1 MSQDLFEAALAA
13 RAKAYAPASNFSVGA
28 AIRGKNGK
36 IYAGCNVENAAY
48 PEGWCAE
55 TSAISHMIMDGE
67 QSLVEVCVI
76 GTGDVFCTPC
86 GGCRQRLTEFGLAD
100 VPVHI
105 AKDSGIVDTMS
116 LGDLLPASF
125 KLEKQ

>member
-28 AIRGKNGK
+28 AVRGQNGK

-67 QSLVEVCVI
+67 QSVIEVCVI

-86 GGCRQRLTEFGLAD
+86 GGCRQRLNEFGNPD

-105 AKDSGIVDTMS
+105 AKDDGIVETIL

-125 KLEKQ
+125 KLARS

>member
-13 RAKAYAPASNFSVGA
+13 RAMAYAPASKFLVGA

-36 IYAGCNVENAAY
+36 IYSGCNVENASY

-67 QSLVEVCVI
+67 QSLTEVCVV
-76 GTGDVFCTPC
+76 GSDDVFCTPC
-86 GGCRQRLTEFGLAD
+86 GGCRQRLTEFGSD
-100 VPVHI
+100 QVPIHV
-105 AKDSGIVDTMS
+105 ARDSGIVDTLL
-116 LGDLLPASF
+116 LGDLLPNAF
-125 KLEKQ
+125 KLDRA

>member
-1 MSQDLFEAALAA
+1 MSRDLFEAALAA
-13 RAKAYAPASNFSVGA
+13 RAKAYAPASQFSVGA
-28 AIRGKNGK
+28 AIRGRNGK
-36 IYAGCNVENAAY
+36 IYAGCNIENAAY

-55 TSAISHMIMDGE
+55 TSAISHMVMDGE
-67 QSLVEVCVI
+67 QSIAEVCVI

-86 GGCRQRLTEFGLAD
+86 GGCRQRLAEFGSAD

-105 AKDSGIVDTMS
+105 AKDSGIVETFT

-125 KLEKQ
+125 ELDRS

>member
-13 RAKAYAPASNFSVGA
+13 RSKAYAPASNFSVGA
-28 AIRGKNGK
+28 AIRGQNGK
-36 IYAGCNVENAAY
+36 IYAGCNIENTSY

-67 QSLVEVCVI
+67 QSLAEVCVI
-76 GTGDVFCTPC
+76 GTGNVFCTPC
-86 GGCRQRLTEFGLAD
+86 GGCRQRLIEFGSAN

-105 AKDSGIVDTMS
+105 AKDSGIVETIA
-116 LGDLLPASF
+116 LGNLLPASF
-125 KLEKQ
+125 TLG

>member
-13 RAKAYAPASNFSVGA
+13 RAKAYAPASDFSVGA
-28 AIRGKNGK
+28 AIRGQNGK
-36 IYAGCNVENAAY
+36 IYAGCNVENAAF

-67 QSLVEVCVI
+67 QCLLEVCVI
-76 GTGDVFCTPC
+76 GTGDIFCTPC
-86 GGCRQRLTEFGLAD
+86 GGCRQRLTEFGSAD

-105 AKDSGIVDTMS
+105 AKDSGIVKTIS
-116 LGDLLPASF
+116 LGDLLPDSF
-125 KLEKQ
+125 TFG

>member
-1 MSQDLFEAALAA
+1 MAQDLFEAALAA

-36 IYAGCNVENAAY
+36 IYAGCNIENAAY

-67 QSLVEVCVI
+67 QKLIEVCVI
-76 GTGDVFCTPC
+76 GTGDIFCTPC
-86 GGCRQRLTEFGLAD
+86 GGCRQRLTEFGAAD

-105 AKDSGIVDTMS
+105 AKDDGIVDTIS
-116 LGDLLPASF
+116 LGELLPASF
-125 KLEKQ
+125 TFG

>member
-13 RAKAYAPASNFSVGA
+13 RVKAYAPASNFSVGA

-55 TSAISHMIMDGE
+55 TSAIAHMIMDGE
-67 QSLVEVCVI
+67 QCLVEVCVI
-76 GTGDVFCTPC
+76 GTGGVFCTPC
-86 GGCRQRLTEFGLAD
+86 GGCRQRLTEFGSAD

-105 AKDSGIVDTMS
+105 AKDGGIVDTMS

-125 KLEKQ
+125 KLEKP

>member
-13 RAKAYAPASNFSVGA
+13 RLKAYAPASNFAVGV
-28 AIRGKNGK
+28 AIRGQNGK

-67 QSLVEVCVI
+67 QALAEVCVI

-86 GGCRQRLTEFGLAD
+86 GGCRQRLTEFGEPD

-105 AKDSGIVDTMS
+105 AKDGGIVETIL

-125 KLEKQ
+125 KLARS

>member
-13 RAKAYAPASNFSVGA
+13 RAKAYAPASHFSVGA
-28 AIRGKNGK
+28 AIRGQNGK

-55 TSAISHMIMDGE
+55 TSAISHMVMDGE
-67 QSLVEVCVI
+67 QNLVEVCVI

-86 GGCRQRLTEFGLAD
+86 GGCRQRLTEFGSAN

-105 AKDSGIVDTMS
+105 ATDSGIVDTIS

-125 KLEKQ
+125 KLENS

>member
-13 RAKAYAPASNFSVGA
+13 RAKAYAPASDFSVGA
-28 AIRGKNGK
+28 AIRGQNGK
-36 IYAGCNVENAAY
+36 IYAGCNVENAAF

-67 QSLVEVCVI
+67 QCLLEVCVI
-76 GTGDVFCTPC
+76 GTGDIFCTPC
-86 GGCRQRLTEFGLAD
+86 GGCRQRLTEFGSTD

-105 AKDSGIVDTMS
+105 AKDSGIVKTIS
-116 LGDLLPASF
+116 LGDLLPDSF
-125 KLEKQ
+125 TFG